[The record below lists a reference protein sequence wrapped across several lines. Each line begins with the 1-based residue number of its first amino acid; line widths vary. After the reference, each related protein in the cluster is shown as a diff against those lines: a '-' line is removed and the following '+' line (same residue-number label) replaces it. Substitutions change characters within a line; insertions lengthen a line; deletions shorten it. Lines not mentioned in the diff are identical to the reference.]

1 MSAPHVL
8 AEVKDG
14 IGWMTLNRPES
25 LNALSMEMRDLLIEH
40 SAKFEKDPAVRCVVI
55 RGAGTHFM
63 AGGDIRGFHKSLT
76 EDKEAHL
83 AGFEMR
89 VVKAHQAIYQI
100 RRMNKPV
107 LASVQ
112 GAAAGFGLSL
122 ILNCDLAIA
131 SDDSF
136 FTLAFLHIGL
146 SADGGATYFLPRVVG
161 ERKALEIA
169 LLGERF
175 SAQEAKDN
183 NILNWVVPKDQL
195 AAETEK
201 MARKL
206 ADGPTYALGVAKK
219 LIRNS
224 FDNSWDEHS
233 TARPRAWPPAPR
245 PRTIL
250 RGSAPSSKSGRRS
263 SRGGSPHSLGWQRN
277 LDQTEMSDHWAE
289 VVVVVQ
295 QRHLI
300 LDAPGSDQQVD
311 RGPHRDAAPS

>member
-14 IGWMTLNRPES
+14 IGWLTLNRPDQ
-25 LNALSMEMRDLLIEH
+25 LNALSMEMRELLIEH
-40 SAKFEKDPAVRCVVI
+40 TAKFEKDPKVRCVVI
-55 RGAGTHFM
+55 RGSGTHFM
-63 AGGDIRGFHKSLT
+63 AGGDIKGFHESLSGPG
-76 EDKEAHL
+76 KAAHL
-83 AGFEMR
+83 AAFEMR
-89 VVKAHQAIYQI
+89 VVKVHQAIYQI

-136 FTLAFLHIGL
+136 FTLAYRHIGL

-175 SAQEAKDN
+175 TAAEAKAND
-183 NILNWVVPKDQL
+183 ILNWVVPKDQL

-206 ADGPTYALGVAKK
+206 ADGPTFALGVAKR

-233 TARPRAWPPAPR
+233 HREAEGLAAC
-245 PRTIL
+245 
-250 RGSAPSSKSGRRS
+250 AA
-263 SRGGSPHSLGWQRN
+263 
-277 LDQTEMSDHWAE
+277 TEDHFEGLNAFLE
-289 VVVVVQ
+289 K
-295 QRHLI
+295 RK
-300 LDAPGSDQQVD
+300 ANFKGK
-311 RGPHRDAAPS
+311 

>member
-1 MSAPHVL
+1 MSTPHVL
-8 AEVKDG
+8 AEVDDG
-14 IGWMTLNRPES
+14 IGWLTLNRPDQ
-25 LNALSMEMRDLLIEH
+25 LNALSMEMRDLLVEH
-40 SAKFEKDPAVRCVVI
+40 SARFEKDPAVRCVVI

-76 EDKEAHL
+76 TDREAHL

-131 SDDSF
+131 SVDSF
-136 FTLAFLHIGL
+136 FTLAYRHIGL

-175 SAQEAKDN
+175 TAEEAKAN

-195 AAETEK
+195 EAETRK

-206 ADGPTYALGVAKK
+206 ADGPTFALGVAKN

-233 TARPRAWPPAPR
+233 HREAEGLAACAATEDHFEGLNAFLEKRKANF
-245 PRTIL
+245 
-250 RGSAPSSKSGRRS
+250 KGR
-263 SRGGSPHSLGWQRN
+263 
-277 LDQTEMSDHWAE
+277 
-289 VVVVVQ
+289 
-295 QRHLI
+295 
-300 LDAPGSDQQVD
+300 
-311 RGPHRDAAPS
+311 

>member
-14 IGWMTLNRPES
+14 IGWLTLNRPDQ
-25 LNALSMEMRDLLIEH
+25 LNALSMEMRELLIEH
-40 SAKFEKDPAVRCVVI
+40 TAKFEKDPAVRCVVI
-55 RGAGTHFM
+55 RGSGTHFM
-63 AGGDIRGFHKSLT
+63 AGGDIKGFHESLSGP
-76 EDKEAHL
+76 DKAAHL
-83 AGFEMR
+83 AAFEMR
-89 VVKAHQAIYQI
+89 VVKVHQAIYQI

-136 FTLAFLHIGL
+136 FTLAYRHIGL

-175 SAQEAKDN
+175 TAAEAKAN

-206 ADGPTYALGVAKK
+206 ADGPTFALGVAKK

-233 TARPRAWPPAPR
+233 HREAEGLAACAATEDHFEGLNAFLEKRKPNF
-245 PRTIL
+245 
-250 RGSAPSSKSGRRS
+250 RGR
-263 SRGGSPHSLGWQRN
+263 
-277 LDQTEMSDHWAE
+277 
-289 VVVVVQ
+289 
-295 QRHLI
+295 
-300 LDAPGSDQQVD
+300 
-311 RGPHRDAAPS
+311 

>member
-1 MSAPHVL
+1 MSEPHVL

-14 IGWMTLNRPES
+14 IGWMTLNRPDS

-63 AGGDIRGFHKSLT
+63 AGGDIRGFQKSLT
-76 EDKEAHL
+76 EDKAAHL

-136 FTLAFLHIGL
+136 FTLAYRHIGL

-183 NILNWVVPKDQL
+183 NILNWVVPKDSL
-195 AAETEK
+195 VAETEK
-201 MARKL
+201 MAR
-206 ADGPTYALGVAKK
+206 PTFALGVAKK

-233 TARPRAWPPAPR
+233 HREAEGLAACAATEDHFEG
-245 PRTIL
+245 L
-250 RGSAPSSKSGRRS
+250 SAFLEKRKAKFKGR
-263 SRGGSPHSLGWQRN
+263 
-277 LDQTEMSDHWAE
+277 
-289 VVVVVQ
+289 
-295 QRHLI
+295 
-300 LDAPGSDQQVD
+300 
-311 RGPHRDAAPS
+311 

>member
-8 AEVKDG
+8 AEVRDG
-14 IGWMTLNRPES
+14 IGWLTLNRPQS
-25 LNALSMEMRDLLIEH
+25 LNALSFEMTDLLIRH
-40 SAKFEKDPAVRCVVI
+40 TAAFEKDPAVRCVVV

-63 AGGDIRGFHKSLT
+63 AGGDIKGFHRSLT
-76 EDKEAHL
+76 EDRAQHL

-89 VVKAHQAIYQI
+89 VVKAHQTIYQI
-100 RRMNKPV
+100 RRMAKPV

-131 SDDSF
+131 SDDAF
-136 FTLAFLHIGL
+136 FTLAYRHIGL
-146 SADGGATYFLPRVVG
+146 SADGGATYFLPRIVG

-175 SAQEAKDN
+175 TAQEAKEN
-183 NILNWVVPKDQL
+183 NILNWVVPKDRL
-195 AAETEK
+195 EEETGK

-206 ADGPTYALGVAKK
+206 ADGPTFALGTAKR

-233 TARPRAWPPAPR
+233 HREAEGLAACAATEDHFEG
-245 PRTIL
+245 L
-250 RGSAPSSKSGRRS
+250 SAFLQKRKAAFKGR
-263 SRGGSPHSLGWQRN
+263 
-277 LDQTEMSDHWAE
+277 
-289 VVVVVQ
+289 
-295 QRHLI
+295 
-300 LDAPGSDQQVD
+300 
-311 RGPHRDAAPS
+311 